1 MKDSIKKY
9 PVVYLFFV
17 FLFCFAILD
26 AMWPKRQT
34 SELENRELAQYPTIT
49 LEGVVSNKWMQSYE
63 KYIKDQIVF
72 RDEWIDIKS
81 RCENMLLKTEN
92 NGVWFGK
99 KDNVLFQK
107 FISVTDK
114 QLRDNTKFLSDFAA
128 RHPNMVSTMIVP
140 SASLVWQDKLP
151 FAAPVVNEGAYIDT
165 MFKSLQD
172 AGANVIDLRKAF
184 EEHKDEQLYYRNDHH
199 WTSDGAYIAYEE
211 FAKSQKL
218 VPFDKGNYKANVQE
232 GFYGT
237 NYSKSRYQMAVADS
251 ITWYDIPNTL
261 TVHKMDA
268 ADTKTEMSIY
278 NTEKWKT
285 RDKYGA
291 FLNGNNGYS
300 TIKGSGQGSILIVKD
315 SYANCFVPYLVD
327 NYADIGIID
336 LRDTNAKL
344 DQLIADE
351 GYEHVLFLYNFQTF
365 SSDTNLWKIKS
376 KA

>member
-26 AMWPKRQT
+26 AIWPKRQT

-49 LEGVVSNKWMQSYE
+49 LDGVVSNKWMQIYE

-114 QLRDNTKFLSDFAA
+114 QLRDNTNFLSDFAV

-151 FAAPVVNEGAYIDT
+151 
-165 MFKSLQD
+165 
-172 AGANVIDLRKAF
+172 
-184 EEHKDEQLYYRNDHH
+184 
-199 WTSDGAYIAYEE
+199 
-211 FAKSQKL
+211 
-218 VPFDKGNYKANVQE
+218 
-232 GFYGT
+232 
-237 NYSKSRYQMAVADS
+237 
-251 ITWYDIPNTL
+251 
-261 TVHKMDA
+261 
-268 ADTKTEMSIY
+268 
-278 NTEKWKT
+278 
-285 RDKYGA
+285 
-291 FLNGNNGYS
+291 
-300 TIKGSGQGSILIVKD
+300 
-315 SYANCFVPYLVD
+315 
-327 NYADIGIID
+327 
-336 LRDTNAKL
+336 
-344 DQLIADE
+344 
-351 GYEHVLFLYNFQTF
+351 
-365 SSDTNLWKIKS
+365 
-376 KA
+376 